1 VCWAGLERT
10 RRPLARSRMG
20 FNAALGRKD
29 VCQEVIR
36 TLHTP
41 GSSLYLSVLLEIRF
55 VLRLRC
61 WVIVQSENAV
71 EGKIKISIP
80 DKWDGRCH
88 SALGFKIAYFVL
100 TLLTLCLLRLN
111 RSLVL
116 MK

>member
-10 RRPLARSRMG
+10 RPLARSRMV

-41 GSSLYLSVLLEIRF
+41 GSSLYLSVLLEFRF
-55 VLRLRC
+55 VLRFWC
-61 WVIVQSENAV
+61 WVIVRSGYAV
-71 EGKIKISIP
+71 EDKIKISIL
-80 DKWDGRCH
+80 DKWDGCCH

-100 TLLTLCLLRLN
+100 TLLTFCLLRLN
-111 RSLVL
+111 RSSVL